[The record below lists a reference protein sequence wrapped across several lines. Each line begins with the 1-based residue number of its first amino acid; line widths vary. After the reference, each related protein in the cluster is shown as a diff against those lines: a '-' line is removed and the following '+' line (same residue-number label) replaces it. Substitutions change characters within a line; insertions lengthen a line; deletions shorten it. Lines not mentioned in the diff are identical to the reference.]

1 MGIKNQIHKLESK
14 NPRGG
19 YERGVDDGLNDAAN
33 LVAKEADE
41 LMQEMVE
48 VVKMAS
54 QGIVDEDTVG
64 AAKHVLQ
71 KYVDWEDG

>member
-1 MGIKNQIHKLESK
+1 MGIKNRIHKLESK

-41 LMQEMVE
+41 LMQEM
-48 VVKMAS
+48 A
-54 QGIVDEDTVG
+54 DTIEILRECCTDMG
-64 AAKHVLQ
+64 A
-71 KYVDWEDG
+71 DGEAAHTLHLYKQYKEG